1 MPGIEHPDVST
12 AKRLHHPASRS
23 WFGWRHQQ
31 VSVVVHEDVG
41 VKAAACFKQGH
52 VEEFKVIS
60 PVIAGRVALRRAN
73 QFWWISPWRD
83 SAMPR
88 ASVPSAIAQVGVGG
102 CDIRLSVTCS
112 DPVSAEKVI

>member
-60 PVIAGRVALRRAN
+60 PVIVVQDAWHPIVAALPDVLRYAGQINSGGSRHGGIPPCRGLRCHR
-73 QFWWISPWRD
+73 
-83 SAMPR
+83 
-88 ASVPSAIAQVGVGG
+88 
-102 CDIRLSVTCS
+102 RLR
-112 DPVSAEKVI
+112 KLG